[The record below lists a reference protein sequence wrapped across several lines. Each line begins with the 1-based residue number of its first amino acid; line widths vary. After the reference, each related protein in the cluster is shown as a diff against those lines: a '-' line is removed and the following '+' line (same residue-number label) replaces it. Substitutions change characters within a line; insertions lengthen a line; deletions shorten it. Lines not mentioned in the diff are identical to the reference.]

1 MGSKGYR
8 IVRAKNASKVS
19 RTFRN
24 HGAPPDRDRLIEVLS
39 ELRNLLDEY
48 APSWYTEKRHQEI
61 ESALHP
67 PKRG

>member
-19 RTFRN
+19 RLFRN
-24 HGAPPDRDRLIEVLS
+24 HGAPPDPDRLIEVLS
-39 ELRNLLDEY
+39 ELHNLLDEY
-48 APSWYTEKRHQEI
+48 APSGYTEKHHQEI

-67 PKRG
+67 LKRG